1 MGVQIHRC
9 AALVAAAL
17 LQLPGAAPASESSAQ
32 RELSA
37 AREPSAQPNLA
48 AELER
53 EARPDLARLWTEGTR
68 LVQEARADERQ
79 RPEAAI
85 DGYLRA
91 ARMFEALTRERPD
104 LSLVW
109 WHGARAWWAAGDTQP
124 LEAVE
129 ARIRYFERADEFCA
143 RGLEADPDCA
153 ECMLWKFASMGRL
166 GTTRGVWTAM
176 RQVPEMAGLLDRGIA
191 LAPPVAEGA
200 DDSTLGNLHYS
211 SAIFYRA
218 LPDWFWI
225 GWILGVR
232 GDKER
237 ALAHSRTALSLHPA
251 RIDYQVEVGTQL
263 LCLGTTRGDDV
274 RLAEGKDVMRAAVAR
289 DPETQDDDREIHA
302 AQIMLESPGKAC
314 GYSGDKWLEIDGSDA
329 RRAASRAGLGP

>member
-1 MGVQIHRC
+1 M
-9 AALVAAAL
+9 ALVVAFLPLVPAVAAS
-17 LQLPGAAPASESSAQ
+17 SESSAQ
-32 RELSA
+32 RD
-37 AREPSAQPNLA
+37 LA

-53 EARPDLARLWTEGTR
+53 EDRPDLARLWTEATG
-68 LVQEARADERQ
+68 LVEEARAIERQ
-79 RPEAAI
+79 RPVAAI
-85 DGYLRA
+85 EGYLGA
-91 ARMFEALTRERPD
+91 ARLYEALSRERPD

-124 LEAVE
+124 LDAVE

-191 LAPPVAEGA
+191 LSPAPADGAE
-200 DDSTLGNLHYS
+200 DSTLGNLHYS

-225 GWILGVR
+225 GWILGVK
-232 GDKER
+232 GDKGR
-237 ALAHSRTALSLHPA
+237 ALEHSRTALSLHPA

-263 LCLGTTRGDDV
+263 LCLGTTRGDEAH
-274 RLAEGKDVMRAAVAR
+274 LAEGKQVMRAALAR
-289 DPETQDDDREIHA
+289 EPETQDDDREIQA
-302 AQIMLESPGKAC
+302 ARIMLERPGKAC
-314 GYSGDKWLEIDGSDA
+314 GYSGDKWLEINGSDA
-329 RRAASRAGLGP
+329 RRAASEAGLGSEEAVD